1 MPTAKKF
8 WLKFTEEIKTFELT
22 VKSEFEAAHYIKN
35 YPGKCARLHGHNWIV
50 EAIVRGE
57 KLNELGILVDF
68 KDLKSALNDVLDELD
83 HQYLNELEIFA
94 DKNPTAENL
103 AQEIFNRLST
113 SKIFDGAAKLAAVKV
128 YESPKSCVMYTP

>member
-1 MPTAKKF
+1 M
-8 WLKFTEEIKTFELT
+8 FELT

-50 EAIVRGE
+50 EAIVCGE

-68 KDLKSALNDVLDELD
+68 KDLKAALKDVLDGLD
-83 HQYLNELEIFA
+83 HQYLNDLEFFA

-103 AQEIFNRLST
+103 AQEIFNRLSM
-113 SKIFDGAAKLAAVKV
+113 SEIFNDETKLTAVKV
-128 YESPKSCVMYTP
+128 YESSKSCVVYTP

>member
-1 MPTAKKF
+1 M
-8 WLKFTEEIKTFELT
+8 FELT

-68 KDLKSALNDVLDELD
+68 KDLKAALNGALDELD

-103 AQEIFNRLST
+103 AQEIFDRLST
-113 SKIFDGAAKLAAVKV
+113 SKIFDGVAKLTAIKV
-128 YESPKSCVMYTP
+128 YESPKSCVVYTPDK